1 MGNGD
6 RRTPPLHRPRAAA
19 MQQKASPLSARRT
32 GDEVTEPTQPDP
44 AAPAPTNRA
53 PADHAPAD
61 HSWTPEAA
69 LRALSWWLG
78 GMALGGMVF
87 GMYAAQ
93 RPFGDGLIK
102 HPLFIFSAL
111 GLVAL
116 LILRFAGD
124 RPLVSDRA
132 LVAGVVV
139 GAGAYLLGLWF
150 GVSLVPVR

>member
-1 MGNGD
+1 
-6 RRTPPLHRPRAAA
+6 
-19 MQQKASPLSARRT
+19 
-32 GDEVTEPTQPDP
+32 VTEPTKPDP
-44 AAPAPTNRA
+44 AVTAPAAPTAQA
-53 PADHAPAD
+53 PAAHAPTEAW
-61 HSWTPEAA
+61 SPEAA

-102 HPLFIFSAL
+102 HPLFIFSVL
-111 GLVAL
+111 GVLAL

-132 LVAGVVV
+132 LIAGVVV
-139 GAGAYLLGLWF
+139 GAGAYLLGVWF
-150 GVSLVPVR
+150 GVALLPAAR

>member
-1 MGNGD
+1 MLRQPL
-6 RRTPPLHRPRAAA
+6 RRRPLTP
-19 MQQKASPLSARRT
+19 
-32 GDEVTEPTQPDP
+32 QPQ
-44 AAPAPTNRA
+44 AW
-53 PADHAPAD
+53 
-61 HSWTPEAA
+61 SPEAA

-102 HPLFIFSAL
+102 HPLFIFSVL
-111 GLVAL
+111 GVVAL

-132 LVAGVVV
+132 LIAGVVV
-139 GAGAYLLGLWF
+139 GAGAYLLGVWF
-150 GVSLVPVR
+150 GVALLPAAR

>member
-1 MGNGD
+1 M
-6 RRTPPLHRPRAAA
+6 
-19 MQQKASPLSARRT
+19 
-32 GDEVTEPTQPDP
+32 TEPTKPDP
-44 AAPAPTNRA
+44 AATAPAPAAPTPA
-53 PADHAPAD
+53 AHPPADW
-61 HSWTPEAA
+61 SPEAA

-102 HPLFIFSAL
+102 HPLFIFTVL
-111 GLVAL
+111 GIVAL

-132 LVAGVVV
+132 LIAGVVV
-139 GAGAYLLGLWF
+139 GAGAYLLGVWF
-150 GVSLVPVR
+150 GVALLPAGR

>member
-1 MGNGD
+1 M
-6 RRTPPLHRPRAAA
+6 
-19 MQQKASPLSARRT
+19 
-32 GDEVTEPTQPDP
+32 TEPTEPDP
-44 AAPAPTNRA
+44 AAVAPASQVPASQAPANQA
-53 PADHAPAD
+53 PADQW
-61 HSWTPEAA
+61 SPEAA

-93 RPFGDGLIK
+93 RPFGDGIIR
-102 HPLFIFSAL
+102 HPLFYFCVL
-111 GLVAL
+111 GVLAV

-150 GVSLVPVR
+150 GVSLLPGR

>member
-1 MGNGD
+1 
-6 RRTPPLHRPRAAA
+6 
-19 MQQKASPLSARRT
+19 
-32 GDEVTEPTQPDP
+32 VTEPNEPDP
-44 AAPAPTNRA
+44 AATAPGGRA
-53 PADHAPAD
+53 PADHAPAAHTPAAHAPAD
-61 HSWTPEAA
+61 WSPEAA

-93 RPFGDGLIK
+93 RPFGDGIIK

-111 GLVAL
+111 GVVAL

-150 GVSLVPVR
+150 GVSLLVVR

>member
-1 MGNGD
+1 
-6 RRTPPLHRPRAAA
+6 
-19 MQQKASPLSARRT
+19 
-32 GDEVTEPTQPDP
+32 VTEPTDPDP
-44 AAPAPTNRA
+44 AATAPANPAPA
-53 PADHAPAD
+53 AHAPVAEAW
-61 HSWTPEAA
+61 SPEAA

-139 GAGAYLLGLWF
+139 GAGAYLLGVWF
-150 GVSLVPVR
+150 GVALLPGR

>member
-1 MGNGD
+1 
-6 RRTPPLHRPRAAA
+6 
-19 MQQKASPLSARRT
+19 
-32 GDEVTEPTQPDP
+32 VTEPTEPNPAVTAPANAPP
-44 AAPAPTNRA
+44 AAQASTPHAPTKA
-53 PADHAPAD
+53 W
-61 HSWTPEAA
+61 SPEAA

-102 HPLFIFSAL
+102 HPLFIFSVL
-111 GLVAL
+111 GVVAL

-132 LVAGVVV
+132 LIAGVVV
-139 GAGAYLLGLWF
+139 GAGAYLLGVWF
-150 GVSLVPVR
+150 GVALLPAAR

>member
-1 MGNGD
+1 MERL
-6 RRTPPLHRPRAAA
+6 RRL
-19 MQQKASPLSARRT
+19 RRGT
-32 GDEVTEPTQPDP
+32 GAEVTEPTKPDP
-44 AAPAPTNRA
+44 AATA
-53 PADHAPAD
+53 PAAPAAQAPAA
-61 HSWTPEAA
+61 HASAAQAPAASSWSPEAA

-102 HPLFIFSAL
+102 HPLFIFSVL
-111 GLVAL
+111 GVLAL

-132 LVAGVVV
+132 LIAGVVV
-139 GAGAYLLGLWF
+139 GAGAYLLGVWF
-150 GVSLVPVR
+150 GVALLPAAR

>member
-1 MGNGD
+1 
-6 RRTPPLHRPRAAA
+6 
-19 MQQKASPLSARRT
+19 
-32 GDEVTEPTQPDP
+32 VTEPTKPDP
-44 AAPAPTNRA
+44 AATAPAAPAAQAPAPRA
-53 PADHAPAD
+53 PTEAW
-61 HSWTPEAA
+61 SPEAA

-102 HPLFIFSAL
+102 HPLFIFSVL
-111 GLVAL
+111 GVLAL

-132 LVAGVVV
+132 LIAGVVV
-139 GAGAYLLGLWF
+139 GAGAYLLGVWF
-150 GVSLVPVR
+150 GVALLPAAR

>member
-1 MGNGD
+1 
-6 RRTPPLHRPRAAA
+6 
-19 MQQKASPLSARRT
+19 
-32 GDEVTEPTQPDP
+32 VTEPTDSDST
-44 AAPAPTNRA
+44 AKAPANHARA
-53 PADHAPAD
+53 DHPPADPPW
-61 HSWTPEAA
+61 SPEAA

-93 RPFGDGLIK
+93 RPLSDGIIR
-102 HPLFIFSAL
+102 HPLFYFSVL
-111 GLVAL
+111 GLLAL

-150 GVSLVPVR
+150 GVALLPVR

>member
-1 MGNGD
+1 
-6 RRTPPLHRPRAAA
+6 
-19 MQQKASPLSARRT
+19 
-32 GDEVTEPTQPDP
+32 VTEPTKPDPAVTAP
-44 AAPAPTNRA
+44 AAPATQA
-53 PADHAPAD
+53 PAAHASAAQAPAAQPW
-61 HSWTPEAA
+61 SPEAA

-102 HPLFIFSAL
+102 HPLFIFSVL
-111 GLVAL
+111 GIVAL

-132 LVAGVVV
+132 LIAGVVV
-139 GAGAYLLGLWF
+139 GAAAYLLGVWF
-150 GVSLVPVR
+150 GVALLPAAR

>member
-1 MGNGD
+1 LAGC
-6 RRTPPLHRPRAAA
+6 PLLQRNRNEWKGFAAYGEE
-19 MQQKASPLSARRT
+19 QVT
-32 GDEVTEPTQPDP
+32 EVTEPTKPDP
-44 AAPAPTNRA
+44 AATVSAA
-53 PADHAPAD
+53 PADQVPTARA
-61 HSWTPEAA
+61 STEARSPEAA

-87 GMYAAQ
+87 GMYGAQ

-132 LVAGVVV
+132 LVAGVIV
-139 GAGAYLLGLWF
+139 GAGAYLLGVWF
-150 GVSLVPVR
+150 GVALLPTR

>member
-1 MGNGD
+1 
-6 RRTPPLHRPRAAA
+6 
-19 MQQKASPLSARRT
+19 
-32 GDEVTEPTQPDP
+32 
-44 AAPAPTNRA
+44 
-53 PADHAPAD
+53 
-61 HSWTPEAA
+61 

-93 RPFGDGLIK
+93 RPFGDGMIK

-111 GLVAL
+111 GVVAL

-139 GAGAYLLGLWF
+139 GAGAYLLGVWF
-150 GVSLVPVR
+150 GVSLLPAR